1 MGTEVERLWTL
12 PRGVIAGR
20 VVTGTYS
27 VLISTGYWDNKSPVK
42 ASISRFRE
50 SSSPKAFNV
59 IKSSF
64 GGEFN
69 WARVGPAF

>member
-1 MGTEVERLWTL
+1 VGTEVDRLL
-12 PRGVIAGR
+12 DLLQGLMEANVD
-20 VVTGTYS
+20 TGTYS
-27 VLISTGYWDNKSPVK
+27 VLISTGYWDNKSPVR
-42 ASISRFRE
+42 ASISRLRE
-50 SSSPKAFNV
+50 SRSPKAFNV